1 MAVLNSSTT
10 FSIVHIAMM
19 CRYVGVGLMVVAMG
33 QYFEG
38 NKRSW
43 IMAGI
48 GIALFILGHVME
60 YFTSESRVKRG
71 VLSTVLLGSLLA
83 VGVGL
88 FIGGLLQF
96 AVRPEQSVWL
106 VPLGGALSLLGLVFS
121 LDKEQW
127 GHWKSYT
134 LVAMALIGAGSLVA
148 YQYFTQSQL
157 GLGYTT
163 INQPTPTPHIVNLES
178 TPLPVPTTN
187 TVETQNSTTQIGTG
201 SAAFAKALPP
211 KVMPSIDQ
219 LEAQFESL
227 DEQTK
232 AVERRTDSNDMNSNN
247 VSVLTPDMVV
257 AQAAQRDQLE
267 AIISTELTAQSV
279 ATSQQSTPTPTP
291 EAALAINSSTP
302 ATIMNEDA
310 YSAPSAGQQGDSA
323 KVART
328 IEINILDTLR
338 YDPNRIMVPQH
349 EHVKFV
355 LHNNSLVKQDWTLG
369 RAVELREFAKQ
380 RVLDPELPINTLLTL
395 EPNQT
400 KEVIWEFTEA
410 GNVAFASLQSGHYK
424 VGLVGQVIVLPR

>member
-1 MAVLNSSTT
+1 
-10 FSIVHIAMM
+10 
-19 CRYVGVGLMVVAMG
+19 
-33 QYFEG
+33 
-38 NKRSW
+38 
-43 IMAGI
+43 
-48 GIALFILGHVME
+48 
-60 YFTSESRVKRG
+60 
-71 VLSTVLLGSLLA
+71 
-83 VGVGL
+83 
-88 FIGGLLQF
+88 
-96 AVRPEQSVWL
+96 
-106 VPLGGALSLLGLVFS
+106 
-121 LDKEQW
+121 
-127 GHWKSYT
+127 
-134 LVAMALIGAGSLVA
+134 
-148 YQYFTQSQL
+148 
-157 GLGYTT
+157 
-163 INQPTPTPHIVNLES
+163 
-178 TPLPVPTTN
+178 
-187 TVETQNSTTQIGTG
+187 
-201 SAAFAKALPP
+201 
-211 KVMPSIDQ
+211 
-219 LEAQFESL
+219 
-227 DEQTK
+227 
-232 AVERRTDSNDMNSNN
+232 MNSNN
-247 VSVLTPDMVV
+247 VSFLTPDMVV

-267 AIISTELTAQSV
+267 TIISTELTAQSL

-310 YSAPSAGQQGDSA
+310 YSAPSAGQKGDSA

>member
-33 QYFEG
+33 QDFWG

-48 GIALFILGHVME
+48 GIALFILGHMME

-71 VLSTVLLGSLLA
+71 VLSTLLLGGLLA

-163 INQPTPTPHIVNLES
+163 ISQPTPPIANLES

-187 TVETQNSTTQIGTG
+187 TVETQNSTTQIATG

-219 LEAQFESL
+219 LEAQFESR
-227 DEQTK
+227 E
-232 AVERRTDSNDMNSNN
+232 ERTNAAEIMTYSNDMNSNN

-257 AQAAQRDQLE
+257 AQAAQHDQLE
-267 AIISTELTAQSV
+267 AIISTELTAQSL
-279 ATSQQSTPTPTP
+279 ATSQQSTPIPTT
-291 EAALAINSSTP
+291 EAALAISSSTP

-310 YSAPSAGQQGDSA
+310 YSAPSSGRQGDSA
-323 KVART
+323 KVTRT

-338 YDPNRIMVPQH
+338 YDPNRIMLPQH

-380 RVLDPELPINTLLTL
+380 RVLDPELPLNTLLTL